1 MAIKVFSDKTNKYYN
16 SVAEAEKAEFE
27 LKEQENR
34 DKILAERKAAELKE
48 KREKEAAERK
58 EMANAVEDAR
68 KAMVAAQK
76 VYKEKLEAF
85 CKKYHS
91 YHYSSTSIDDIPTL
105 FDSIFSWF

>member
-1 MAIKVFSDKTNKYYN
+1 MAIKVYSDRTNKYYD
-16 SVAEAEKAEFE
+16 SVDAAERAERE

-34 DKILAERKAAELKE
+34 DKILAERRAAELKE

-58 EMANAVEDAR
+58 EMANTVEDAR

-85 CKKYHS
+85 CKKYGS
-91 YHYSSTSIDDIPTL
+91 YHYSSSSIDDIPTL
-105 FDSIFSWF
+105 FDSFFSWF